1 MTEIL
6 HPFLTKFRQI
16 LRGILDQ
23 YFLEK
28 ECFRSSFYSPGKSG
42 IARPPHGMKLGNTF
56 SGQEC
61 SPRLINKYEEFGNI
75 MIDKGKFIVLT
86 FHVIRSSYSSYS
98 SPVNFLEIQ
107 RKFPWYSFS
116 NVAIATQHAKTF
128 DRGVPPSLPRF
139 TRFELYTVNS
149 VL

>member
-61 SPRLINKYEEFGNI
+61 SPRLINKYEELGNI
-75 MIDKGKFIVLT
+75 MIDKGKFTRTYISCYT
-86 FHVIRSSYSSYS
+86 FLLF
-98 SPVNFLEIQ
+98 FL
-107 RKFPWYSFS
+107 F
-116 NVAIATQHAKTF
+116 IA
-128 DRGVPPSLPRF
+128 S
-139 TRFELYTVNS
+139 ELS
-149 VL
+149 